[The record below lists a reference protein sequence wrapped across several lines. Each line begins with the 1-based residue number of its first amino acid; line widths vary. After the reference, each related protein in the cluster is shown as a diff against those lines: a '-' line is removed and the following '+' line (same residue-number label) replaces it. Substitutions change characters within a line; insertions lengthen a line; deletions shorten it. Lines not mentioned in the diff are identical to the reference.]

1 MRTEAAIYDMRELLH
16 RQAYAGHVSAP
27 VLTTLDWVVST
38 LVPDLDLL
46 AAADTDDDNDE
57 YEPRLEELVVA
68 LTDAVAPS
76 TLPAT
81 LESLSRMAPAPL
93 AELGAVARKLD
104 RLCKAEAKKRTK
116 ALGGT
121 DG

>member
-46 AAADTDDDNDE
+46 AAADTDDDPDE

-81 LESLSRMAPAPL
+81 LESLSRMASGPL
-93 AELGAVARKLD
+93 AELAAVARKLD
-104 RLCKAEAKKRTK
+104 RLCKAEAKKRSQPQ
-116 ALGGT
+116 
-121 DG
+121 